1 MKHSTIFV
9 AYDKLACDTICA
21 APTMDEAI
29 AHTMRYMHV
38 HDYNCKEFCY
48 DELFTIINFEQDYR
62 IGPRMEHVE
71 DIITIME
78 TGFIQSDE

>member
-1 MKHSTIFV
+1 MKHSTIYV

-29 AHTMRYMHV
+29 THTLRYMAV
-38 HDYNCKEFCY
+38 HEYICKEFCY
-48 DELFTIINFEQDYR
+48 DELFTIIEFEQDYR
-62 IGPRMEHVE
+62 IGPNMKHIE
-71 DIITIME
+71 DTITIME